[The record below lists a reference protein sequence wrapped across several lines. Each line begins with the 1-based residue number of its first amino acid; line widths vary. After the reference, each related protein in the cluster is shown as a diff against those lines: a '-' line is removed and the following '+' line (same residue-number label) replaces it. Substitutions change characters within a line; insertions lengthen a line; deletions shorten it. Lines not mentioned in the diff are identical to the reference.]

1 MFKCSS
7 LEGRLIKNLFKA
19 QLPFDKID
27 VRNRE
32 EAEKSGLNKD
42 QIAVIDAIEAA
53 EHRQIIAPSSENPII
68 RCFKT
73 RCGSRNDIIGP
84 NDFAYF
90 KAKLR
95 LHRELDVT
103 KLVKNLRNIR
113 NMLQFMTTRGERRL
127 NRMQADK
134 NMVIIGMKEKTVL
147 QKFLEGKDV
156 ETWKMHEDSSEF
168 GSDDYQE
175 YLEQLA
181 DKVDSGLVTFRSRE
195 FEMIQGIAFKRSAFI
210 RTKILKA
217 MQAKM
222 LKNFKIGSPKENGSS
237 VADEL

>member
-1 MFKCSS
+1 MFGRALVNRDDEIVGGIVIEADPEKLVIKRSAYSILNFIVDIGGFSLGLFFFFKCIHWMFKCSS

-19 QLPFDKID
+19 QLPYDKID

-68 RCFKT
+68 RCFRT

-147 QKFLEGKDV
+147 
-156 ETWKMHEDSSEF
+156 
-168 GSDDYQE
+168 
-175 YLEQLA
+175 
-181 DKVDSGLVTFRSRE
+181 
-195 FEMIQGIAFKRSAFI
+195 
-210 RTKILKA
+210 
-217 MQAKM
+217 
-222 LKNFKIGSPKENGSS
+222 
-237 VADEL
+237 